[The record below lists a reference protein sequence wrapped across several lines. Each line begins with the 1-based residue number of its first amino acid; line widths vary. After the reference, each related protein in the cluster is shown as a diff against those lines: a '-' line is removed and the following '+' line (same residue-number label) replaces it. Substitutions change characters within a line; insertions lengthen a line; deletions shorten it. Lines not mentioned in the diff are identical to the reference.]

1 MIVKNIKKLV
11 TTACIIVFTFSIAG
25 CNMIEKTPEAIANS
39 TVAVV
44 NGEKITRGDLDK
56 NPNTMQ
62 LISQAKQQY
71 GEDYAKNDEAVSVIK
86 NQKGQILD
94 SMITM
99 KVIEQKAKELKL
111 LPDENKLKSEMNSQ
125 IAQIKKQQFGNNTE
139 QFDAALK
146 AQGFTESSFKDMY
159 LSQLKIGLTKN
170 LKRSINACP
179 IVSDS
184 LTKNVKVTDKQIE
197 DYYKANQDKFTE
209 QTDKMHLAH
218 ILVKTKDEAEKVK
231 ARLDKGEDFAKV
243 AKEVSEDTNTKSKGG
258 DLGTISYDDSQYD
271 AQFMAGAKALKKG
284 AISGPVKSSFGYH
297 IIKCID
303 KQEYP
308 VKPLSK
314 VKDQIKKQLGDNQ
327 KTKLVSQKVQEWKKA
342 ANITKK
348 DKNIM

>member
-1 MIVKNIKKLV
+1 MKNIKKLV

-159 LSQLKIGLTKN
+159 LSQLKAQQIEQK
-170 LKRSINACP
+170 
-179 IVSDS
+179 VSDS

>member
-159 LSQLKIGLTKN
+159 LSQLKAQQIEQK
-170 LKRSINACP
+170 
-179 IVSDS
+179 VSDS

-314 VKDQIKKQLGDNQ
+314 VKDQIKKQLEDNQ

>member
-1 MIVKNIKKLV
+1 MKNIKKLV

-159 LSQLKIGLTKN
+159 LSQLKAQQIEQK
-170 LKRSINACP
+170 
-179 IVSDS
+179 VSDS

-314 VKDQIKKQLGDNQ
+314 VKDQIKKQLEDNQ

>member
-159 LSQLKIGLTKN
+159 LSQLKAQQIEQK
-170 LKRSINACP
+170 
-179 IVSDS
+179 VSDS